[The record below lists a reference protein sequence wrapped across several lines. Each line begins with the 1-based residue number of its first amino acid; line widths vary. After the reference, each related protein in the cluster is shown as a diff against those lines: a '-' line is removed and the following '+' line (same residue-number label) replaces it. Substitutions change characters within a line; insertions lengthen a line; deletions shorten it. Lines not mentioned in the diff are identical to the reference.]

1 MDRGGNTE
9 SEVQDK
15 VKGDWMLIPVIWSSP
30 GSKLVRREKYIVEK
44 IAKKGDIKIL
54 FHLLKSI
61 HNDLKINE
69 IFCIV

>member
-15 VKGDWMLIPVIWSSP
+15 VKGDWMLIPVIWSSS
-30 GSKLVRREKYIVEK
+30 GSKLVRRERYIVEK

-54 FHLLKSI
+54 SFI
-61 HNDLKINE
+61 Y
-69 IFCIV
+69 

>member
-1 MDRGGNTE
+1 MDTGGNTE

-15 VKGDWMLIPVIWSSP
+15 VKGDWMLIPVIWNSS
-30 GSKLVRREKYIVEK
+30 GSKLIRRERYRVEK

-54 FHLLKSI
+54 FHLLKLI